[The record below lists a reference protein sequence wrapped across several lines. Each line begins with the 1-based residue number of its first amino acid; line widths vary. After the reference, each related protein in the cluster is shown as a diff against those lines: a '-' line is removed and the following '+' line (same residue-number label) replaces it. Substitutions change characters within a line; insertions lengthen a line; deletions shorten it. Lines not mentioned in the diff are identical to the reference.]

1 MDRFRVRATKT
12 DEYLCTIKFD
22 TVTNEI
28 SDMTCTPMSEMCC
41 KGGKKDVPHVQK
53 SKQFKTSNKKQ

>member
-1 MDRFRVRATKT
+1 MEGFAVEATKS

-28 SDMTCTPMSEMCC
+28 SDMTCIPMSEMCC
-41 KGGKKDVPHVQK
+41 KGEKKTFSGVQRT
-53 SKQFKTSNKKQ
+53 KQFKTSNKK